1 MRISEQHHIWAMR
14 PSTTGTEACMRID
27 TRRNRPIV
35 NENVRWRTRLK
46 QRPRLTLHRGTGR
59 LTGTG
64 RLQPIANK
72 ARLPG
77 ILAAPSPRRPRRNG
91 FPSRRRAPGLALAL
105 SRATPS
111 LWALSSEGR
120 DSPRFPS
127 TPLPIS
133 RPLRHTIS
141 RRTSA
146 SCRPRPAP
154 FRPPR
159 PPAHPR
165 SFTPRRRMTSDAKEV
180 MNSWRIV
187 TFLGW
192 D

>member
-1 MRISEQHHIWAMR
+1 
-14 PSTTGTEACMRID
+14 MRID

-46 QRPRLTLHRGTGR
+46 PRPRLTLHRGTGR

-64 RLQPIANK
+64 RLQRIANK

-77 ILAAPSPRRPRRNG
+77 TWAGPSPRRLRRNG
-91 FPSRRRAPGLALAL
+91 FLSRRRAPVLDLALF
-105 SRATPS
+105 RATPS
-111 LWALSSEGR
+111 PWAPSSEGR

-127 TPLPIS
+127 IPLPIS
-133 RPLRHTIS
+133 HLLRHTIS
-141 RRTSA
+141 RHTSA
-146 SCRPRPAP
+146 SCRLRLAP
-154 FRPPR
+154 FRPHRPLVRPR
-159 PPAHPR
+159 P
-165 SFTPRRRMTSDAKEV
+165 FTPRRRMTSDAKEV

-187 TFLGW
+187 TFSGW